1 MSTGKTQTGK
11 IVTGGTGATGTGVTG
26 GTGTGGVT
34 GDVPCGTCGT
44 RATTGTYG
52 GVGVYGT
59 GLTGLGVFGTTTD
72 LLEGHPLTDVC
83 MKQAGLE
90 THNFIGDSGIKVSK
104 ICLGTLNFG
113 TFEKTLGERP
123 GQLSETECHKI
134 MDKYV
139 ELGGNFIDTANF
151 YPWFG
156 PSAGVIKKFLLNL
169 I

>member
-1 MSTGKTQTGK
+1 MSTGKAQTGK
-11 IVTGGTGATGTGVTG
+11 IVTGGTG
-26 GTGTGGVT
+26 GTGG
-34 GDVPCGTCGT
+34 VPCGTCET
-44 RATTGTYG
+44 TATTGIYG

-72 LLEGHPLTDVC
+72 LLESHPLTDVYK
-83 MKQAGLE
+83 KQAGLD

-123 GQLSETECHKI
+123 GQLSESECHKI

-156 PSAGVIKKFLLNL
+156 PSAGVIIKTLLNL
-169 I
+169 ISI